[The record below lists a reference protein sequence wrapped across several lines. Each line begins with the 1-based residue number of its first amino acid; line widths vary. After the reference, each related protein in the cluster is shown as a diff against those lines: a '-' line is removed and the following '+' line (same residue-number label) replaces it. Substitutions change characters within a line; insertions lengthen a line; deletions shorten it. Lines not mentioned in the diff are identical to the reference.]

1 MKQKTAIIT
10 IVIALVL
17 AVTTALYIV
26 RATEDRVTADFVAR
40 VDRFAIPADWKQES
54 EIVRPER
61 FLCMSPN
68 PCPSI
73 SKRWDAGKE
82 TSLDELKSVISGV
95 GFEMKIE
102 RNCQRRG
109 DAIGNTTVCEATGN
123 DGAYDYILNVASP
136 DPNEPN
142 TIVLSVQPHL

>member
-1 MKQKTAIIT
+1 
-10 IVIALVL
+10 
-17 AVTTALYIV
+17 
-26 RATEDRVTADFVAR
+26 
-40 VDRFAIPADWKQES
+40 
-54 EIVRPER
+54 
-61 FLCMSPN
+61 
-68 PCPSI
+68 
-73 SKRWDAGKE
+73 
-82 TSLDELKSVISGV
+82 
-95 GFEMKIE
+95 MKIE